1 MIECV
6 GLVKY
11 NVILDSFHLLL
22 EICVNMNLEYEAH
35 FAEKSAK
42 GHRESQGQDPK
53 AKLIFNSH
61 HNIIIM
67 QLVYIN
73 ITLLYK

>member
-1 MIECV
+1 M

-22 EICVNMNLEYEAH
+22 EISVNMNVEYEAH

-42 GHRESQGQDPK
+42 GHRESQGQNPK
-53 AKLIFNSH
+53 AKLTFNSH
-61 HNIIIM
+61 HIIIM
-67 QLVYIN
+67 QLV
-73 ITLLYK
+73 

>member
-11 NVILDSFHLLL
+11 NVILESFHLLL

-61 HNIIIM
+61 HNITIM